1 MDLFLQYL
9 ANGLVNGSTYVLV
22 AVGLTLIFGIL
33 GVVNFAHGEFYMIGG
48 YAGIFAVTVL
58 KLPVIPAIAFVLATS
73 AVVGVAAEAILHKPM
88 KNRDATSSIVSSFGI
103 AVALQNAALIT
114 MGPQPQRLSLDV
126 SKIPVLSSLPTDF
139 GPVFLPQQR
148 MLIPVT
154 MVVLISLLYFV
165 LRFTWTGRSLR
176 AMAQHSTVARL
187 CGVRVERVAV
197 VTFMTGAALAGIA
210 GMLMSSVF
218 FVYPIVGNMVALK
231 AFTVVIL
238 GGMGNVAGA
247 AAAGL
252 LLGVTE
258 SLTSAYISNS
268 MRDIVG
274 FVFVI
279 AHSPVPSSGSL
290 RQGGRKVM
298 KAYAGSLLAVAL
310 LAIAPLGLG
319 GYETNVL
326 MMILFFVILAVG
338 LDLVTGYCGQFSFAT
353 GAFYGIGAYT
363 AAIMSRDLG
372 SSVWVH
378 LPAGAVVAG
387 LFGLLLGIPALR
399 LQGHFLAIVT
409 IAFQTIVYLV
419 ISQWTSFTGG
429 QVGLTMPNAGPVT
442 LFGTRF
448 SRFGSLRSYYWLT
461 LVVAVICV
469 FIAWRLVKSRLG
481 REWVAIRDDETLA
494 SAVGLNTTR
503 GKLTAFVAY
512 AALAGIAGVLTAHVV
527 ARQ

>member
-88 KNRDATSSIVSSFGI
+88 KHRDATSSIVSSFGI
-103 AVALQNAALIT
+103 AVALQNAALIV

-154 MVVLISLLYFV
+154 MVVLISLLYCV

-279 AHSPVPSSGSL
+279 L
-290 RQGGRKVM
+290 I
-298 KAYAGSLLAVAL
+298 LLFR
-310 LAIAPLGLG
+310 P
-319 GYETNVL
+319 
-326 MMILFFVILAVG
+326 
-338 LDLVTGYCGQFSFAT
+338 Q
-353 GAFYGIGAYT
+353 
-363 AAIMSRDLG
+363 
-372 SSVWVH
+372 
-378 LPAGAVVAG
+378 G
-387 LFGLLLGIPALR
+387 LFGR
-399 LQGHFLAIVT
+399 V
-409 IAFQTIVYLV
+409 VE
-419 ISQWTSFTGG
+419 
-429 QVGLTMPNAGPVT
+429 
-442 LFGTRF
+442 
-448 SRFGSLRSYYWLT
+448 RS
-461 LVVAVICV
+461 
-469 FIAWRLVKSRLG
+469 
-481 REWVAIRDDETLA
+481 
-494 SAVGLNTTR
+494 
-503 GKLTAFVAY
+503 
-512 AALAGIAGVLTAHVV
+512 
-527 ARQ
+527 